1 VTNEYGI
8 PVLKVEKFIEKPDDK
23 NARKYFKSNQYL
35 WNLGLFAGSLDT
47 FEKEIKQSN
56 VALWKRYLA
65 LQKSGAEKAYFKFPN
80 EPIDTELIEKVQD
93 LVVLPGRF
101 DWADVGSFKDL
112 YEILRNGESN
122 VHKGQVYDIDSK
134 ESLVIANNKPII
146 TIGLDNMI
154 VIDTDEGILVCRKDM
169 CQLVKDGVGKIKK

>member
-1 VTNEYGI
+1 
-8 PVLKVEKFIEKPDDK
+8 
-23 NARKYFKSNQYL
+23 
-35 WNLGLFAGSLDT
+35 
-47 FEKEIKQSN
+47 
-56 VALWKRYLA
+56 LA
-65 LQKSGAEKAYFKFPN
+65 LQKGGAEKAYFKFPN

-154 VIDTDEGILVCRKDM
+154 VIDTDEGILVCPKDK